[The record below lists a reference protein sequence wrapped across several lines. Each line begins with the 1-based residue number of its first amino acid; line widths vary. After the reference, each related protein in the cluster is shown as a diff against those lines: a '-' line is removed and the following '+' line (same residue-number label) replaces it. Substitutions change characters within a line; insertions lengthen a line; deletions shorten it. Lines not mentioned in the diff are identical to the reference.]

1 MRDHPGKE
9 YVKQTHVKR
18 IKKTLL
24 LRNIFPDLSRLIL
37 GIQDLVVGTAN
48 GKICVMRTGGCNG
61 FVLSA
66 QIAHEICLPIC
77 LLYTTIFSVEENDI
91 FLG

>member
-1 MRDHPGKE
+1 MKMRIS
-9 YVKQTHVKR
+9 Q
-18 IKKTLL
+18 
-24 LRNIFPDLSRLIL
+24 
-37 GIQDLVVGTAN
+37 QGTAN

-77 LLYTTIFSVEENDI
+77 LLYTTIFTVEEENCI
-91 FLG
+91 FFGLNHRCAHYGIMTGHNTEQGRLLAIIYARIKNV